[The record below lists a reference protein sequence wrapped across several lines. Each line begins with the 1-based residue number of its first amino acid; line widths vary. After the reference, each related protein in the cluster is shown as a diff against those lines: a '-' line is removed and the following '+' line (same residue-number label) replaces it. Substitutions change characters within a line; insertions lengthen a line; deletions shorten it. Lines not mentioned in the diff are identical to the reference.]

1 MKKSM
6 LYGICGLGIVLAIG
20 LLVFSPSFYRQLP
33 PDARADLLTDGF
45 ADGFADVF
53 VDEMA
58 GFQVL
63 TPPISTEGLEFFDKD
78 GQSLKLSA
86 FHGRVVLI
94 NFWATW
100 CAPCLAEM
108 PSLNR
113 LQIALGNED
122 LAGADFQVITI
133 ATGRNEN
140 ADIESFFTNQ
150 NISHLT
156 RYRDPNLRL
165 ALALGAGS
173 LPTTVLMDRDGSII
187 ARLQGEADWDSEA
200 ATRLIER
207 LMINR

>member
-6 LYGICGLGIVLAIG
+6 LYGFCGLGIVLAVG
-20 LLVFSPSFYRQLP
+20 LVVFSPSFYRQLP
-33 PDARADLLTDGF
+33 PDARADLYTDF
-45 ADGFADVF
+45 F

-58 GFQVL
+58 GFQAL
-63 TPPISTEGLEFFDKD
+63 IPPISTEGLEFLDKN
-78 GQSLKLSA
+78 GQSLELSA

-133 ATGRNEN
+133 ATGRNET
-140 ADIESFFTNQ
+140 ADIDSFFTTQ
-150 NISHLT
+150 SITHLT

-173 LPTTVLMDRDGSII
+173 LPTTVLMDRDGFII

-200 ATRLIER
+200 AVRLIEF
-207 LMINR
+207 LTINR

>member
-45 ADGFADVF
+45 ADVF

-58 GFQVL
+58 GFQAL
-63 TPPISTEGLEFFDKD
+63 TPPISTEGLEFLDKN
-78 GQSLKLSA
+78 GQSLELSA
-86 FHGRVVLI
+86 FQGRVVLI

-113 LQIALGNED
+113 LQIALGGE
-122 LAGADFQVITI
+122 DFQIITI
-133 ATGRNEN
+133 ATGRNET
-140 ADIESFFTNQ
+140 ADIESFFTTQ
-150 NISHLT
+150 SITHLT

-173 LPTTVLMDRDGSII
+173 LPTTVLMDRDGFII

-200 ATRLIER
+200 ALGLIEF
-207 LMINR
+207 LMINH

>member
-6 LYGICGLGIVLAIG
+6 LYGICGLGIVLAVG
-20 LLVFSPSFYRQLP
+20 LVVFSPSFYRQLP
-33 PDARADLLTDGF
+33 PDARADLFTDGF
-45 ADGFADVF
+45 ANVFADVF

-58 GFQVL
+58 GFQAL
-63 TPPISTEGLEFFDKD
+63 IPPIPTEGLEFLDKD
-78 GQSLKLSA
+78 GQSLELSA

-113 LQIALGNED
+113 LQIALGS
-122 LAGADFQVITI
+122 ADFQVITI

-173 LPTTVLMDRDGSII
+173 LPTTVLMDRDGFII

-200 ATRLIER
+200 ARLLIER
-207 LMINR
+207 LVINR

>member
-33 PDARADLLTDGF
+33 PDARADLSW
-45 ADGFADVF
+45 DVF

-63 TPPISTEGLEFFDKD
+63 TPPISTKGLEFLDKN
-78 GQSLKLSA
+78 GQSLELSA
-86 FHGRVVLI
+86 FRGRVVLI

-122 LAGADFQVITI
+122 LGRADFQVITI

-140 ADIESFFTNQ
+140 ADIDSFFTNQ
-150 NISHLT
+150 SISHLT

-173 LPTTVLMDRDGSII
+173 LPTTVLMDRDGFII

-200 ATRLIER
+200 ARILIEF
-207 LMINR
+207 LTINH

>member
-6 LYGICGLGIVLAIG
+6 LYGICGLGIVLAVG

-33 PDARADLLTDGF
+33 PDARADLSW
-45 ADGFADVF
+45 DVF

-58 GFQVL
+58 GFQAL
-63 TPPISTEGLEFFDKD
+63 IPPIPTEGLEFLDKD
-78 GQSLKLSA
+78 GQSLELSA

-140 ADIESFFTNQ
+140 ADIDSFFTNQ
-150 NISHLT
+150 SITHLT

-173 LPTTVLMDRDGSII
+173 LPTTVLMDRNGSII

-200 ATRLIER
+200 ARILIER

>member
-33 PDARADLLTDGF
+33 PDARADLYTDF
-45 ADGFADVF
+45 F

-63 TPPISTEGLEFFDKD
+63 TPPISAEGLEFLDKN

-133 ATGRNEN
+133 ATGRNET

-173 LPTTVLMDRDGSII
+173 LPTTVLMDRDGFII

-200 ATRLIER
+200 ARILIER
-207 LMINR
+207 LVINR

>member
-6 LYGICGLGIVLAIG
+6 LYGICGLGIVLAVG
-20 LLVFSPSFYRQLP
+20 LVVFSPSFYRQLP
-33 PDARADLLTDGF
+33 PDARADLFT
-45 ADGFADVF
+45 DGFADVF

-63 TPPISTEGLEFFDKD
+63 TPPIPTEGLEFLDKD
-78 GQSLKLSA
+78 GQSLELSA

-113 LQIALGNED
+113 LQIALGGE
-122 LAGADFQVITI
+122 DFQIITI
-133 ATGRNEN
+133 ATGRNET
-140 ADIESFFTNQ
+140 ADIDSFFTNQ

-173 LPTTVLMDRDGSII
+173 LPTTVLMDRDGFII

-200 ATRLIER
+200 ALGLIEF
-207 LMINR
+207 LTINR

>member
-33 PDARADLLTDGF
+33 PDARADLFT
-45 ADGFADVF
+45 DVF

-63 TPPISTEGLEFFDKD
+63 TPPIPTEGLEFLDKD
-78 GQSLKLSA
+78 GQSLELSA
-86 FHGRVVLI
+86 FQGRVVLI

-133 ATGRNEN
+133 ATGRN
-140 ADIESFFTNQ
+140 ADKDIDSFFTNQ
-150 NISHLT
+150 NITDLT

-200 ATRLIER
+200 ATRLIEFLKVR
-207 LMINR
+207 N

>member
-6 LYGICGLGIVLAIG
+6 LYGICGLGIVLAVG
-20 LLVFSPSFYRQLP
+20 LVVFSPSFYRQLP
-33 PDARADLLTDGF
+33 PDARADLYTDF
-45 ADGFADVF
+45 F

-58 GFQVL
+58 GFQAL
-63 TPPISTEGLEFFDKD
+63 TPPISTEGLEFLDKN
-78 GQSLKLSA
+78 GQSLELSA

-113 LQIALGNED
+113 LQIALG
-122 LAGADFQVITI
+122 GADFQVITI
-133 ATGRNEN
+133 ATGRNET

-173 LPTTVLMDRDGSII
+173 LPTTVLMDRDGFII

-200 ATRLIER
+200 TRRLIEF
-207 LMINR
+207 LTINH

>member
-6 LYGICGLGIVLAIG
+6 LYGICGLGIVLAVG

-33 PDARADLLTDGF
+33 PDARADLYTDF
-45 ADGFADVF
+45 F

-58 GFQVL
+58 GFQAL
-63 TPPISTEGLEFFDKD
+63 TPPISTAGLEFLDKN
-78 GQSLKLSA
+78 GQSLELSA

-113 LQIALGNED
+113 LQIALG
-122 LAGADFQVITI
+122 GADFQVITI

-140 ADIESFFTNQ
+140 TDIESFFTNQ

-200 ATRLIER
+200 ARILIER
-207 LMINR
+207 LVINR

>member
-6 LYGICGLGIVLAIG
+6 LYGICGLGIVLAVG

-33 PDARADLLTDGF
+33 PDARADLSW
-45 ADGFADVF
+45 DGFADVF
-53 VDEMA
+53 VGEMA
-58 GFQVL
+58 GFQAL
-63 TPPISTEGLEFFDKD
+63 TPPISTEGLEFLDKN
-78 GQSLKLSA
+78 GQSLRLSA

-133 ATGRNEN
+133 ATGRNET

-173 LPTTVLMDRDGSII
+173 LPTTVLMDRDGFII

-200 ATRLIER
+200 ARILIER
-207 LMINR
+207 LVINR

>member
-33 PDARADLLTDGF
+33 PDARADLSWDGF
-45 ADGFADVF
+45 ADGF

-63 TPPISTEGLEFFDKD
+63 TPPISTEGLEFLDKD
-78 GQSLKLSA
+78 GQSLELSA
-86 FHGRVVLI
+86 FRGRVVLI

-113 LQIALGNED
+113 LQIALG
-122 LAGADFQVITI
+122 GKDFQIITI
-133 ATGRNEN
+133 ATGRN
-140 ADIESFFTNQ
+140 ASTDIDSFFTNQ
-150 NISHLT
+150 NITHLT

-200 ATRLIER
+200 ARLLIER
-207 LMINR
+207 LVINH

>member
-33 PDARADLLTDGF
+33 TDARVDLYTDF
-45 ADGFADVF
+45 F

-58 GFQVL
+58 GFQAL
-63 TPPISTEGLEFFDKD
+63 IPPIPTEGLEFFDKN

-133 ATGRNEN
+133 ATGRNET

-173 LPTTVLMDRDGSII
+173 LPTTVLMDKDGFII

-200 ATRLIER
+200 ALGLIEF
-207 LMINR
+207 LTINR

>member
-6 LYGICGLGIVLAIG
+6 LYGICGLGIVLAVG
-20 LLVFSPSFYRQLP
+20 LVVFSPSFYRQLP
-33 PDARADLLTDGF
+33 PDARADLYTDG
-45 ADGFADVF
+45 F

-58 GFQVL
+58 GFQAL
-63 TPPISTEGLEFFDKD
+63 TPPISTAGLEFLDKD
-78 GQSLKLSA
+78 GQSLELSA

-113 LQIALGNED
+113 LQIALGGE
-122 LAGADFQVITI
+122 DFQIITI
-133 ATGRNEN
+133 ATGRNET
-140 ADIESFFTNQ
+140 ADIDSFFTTQ

-173 LPTTVLMDRDGSII
+173 LPTTVLMDRDGFII

-207 LMINR
+207 LTINDE

>member
-6 LYGICGLGIVLAIG
+6 LYGICGIGIVLAVG
-20 LLVFSPSFYRQLP
+20 LVVFSPSFYRQLP
-33 PDARADLLTDGF
+33 PDARADLFT
-45 ADGFADVF
+45 DGFADVF

-58 GFQVL
+58 GFQAL

-78 GQSLKLSA
+78 GQSLELST

-113 LQIALGNED
+113 LQIALGGE
-122 LAGADFQVITI
+122 DFQIITI
-133 ATGRNEN
+133 ATGRN
-140 ADIESFFTNQ
+140 ASTDIESFFSNQ

-173 LPTTVLMDRDGSII
+173 LPTTVLMDKNGFII

-200 ATRLIER
+200 ALGLIEF
-207 LMINR
+207 LTINR

>member
-6 LYGICGLGIVLAIG
+6 LYGICGLGIVLAVG
-20 LLVFSPSFYRQLP
+20 LVVFSPSFYRQLP
-33 PDARADLLTDGF
+33 PDARADLFTDV
-45 ADGFADVF
+45 FADVF

-58 GFQVL
+58 GFQAL
-63 TPPISTEGLEFFDKD
+63 TPPISTEGLEFLDKD
-78 GQSLKLSA
+78 GQSLELSA

-140 ADIESFFTNQ
+140 ADIDSFFTNQ
-150 NISHLT
+150 SITHLT

-173 LPTTVLMDRDGSII
+173 LPTTVLMDRNGFII

-200 ATRLIER
+200 ALGLIER

>member
-33 PDARADLLTDGF
+33 PDARADLFNDF
-45 ADGFADVF
+45 F

-58 GFQVL
+58 GFQAL
-63 TPPISTEGLEFFDKD
+63 IPPISTEGLEFLDKD
-78 GQSLKLSA
+78 GQSLELSA

-140 ADIESFFTNQ
+140 ADIDSFFTNQ
-150 NISHLT
+150 SISHLT

-200 ATRLIER
+200 AVRLIER
-207 LMINR
+207 LVINR

>member
-6 LYGICGLGIVLAIG
+6 LYGICGLGIVLAVG

-33 PDARADLLTDGF
+33 PDARADLYTDF
-45 ADGFADVF
+45 F

-58 GFQVL
+58 GFQAL
-63 TPPISTEGLEFFDKD
+63 IPPISAEGLEFLDKN
-78 GQSLKLSA
+78 GQSLELSA

-113 LQIALGNED
+113 LQIALGGE
-122 LAGADFQVITI
+122 DFQVITI

-140 ADIESFFTNQ
+140 ADIESFFIAQ
-150 NISHLT
+150 SISHLT

-173 LPTTVLMDRDGSII
+173 LPTTVLMDRDGFII

-200 ATRLIER
+200 AARLIER
-207 LMINR
+207 LVINR

>member
-6 LYGICGLGIVLAIG
+6 LYGFCGLGIVLAVG
-20 LLVFSPSFYRQLP
+20 LVVFSPSFYRQLP
-33 PDARADLLTDGF
+33 PDARADLYTDF
-45 ADGFADVF
+45 F
-53 VDEMA
+53 VGEMA
-58 GFQVL
+58 GFQAL
-63 TPPISTEGLEFFDKD
+63 TPPISTEGLEFLDKN
-78 GQSLKLSA
+78 GQSLRLSA

-133 ATGRNEN
+133 ATGRNET

-173 LPTTVLMDRDGSII
+173 LPTTVLMDRNGFII

-200 ATRLIER
+200 ARLLIER
-207 LMINR
+207 LVINR

>member
-33 PDARADLLTDGF
+33 PDARADLYTDF
-45 ADGFADVF
+45 F

-58 GFQVL
+58 GFQAL
-63 TPPISTEGLEFFDKD
+63 TPPIPTEGLKFLDKD
-78 GQSLKLSA
+78 GQSLELSA

-113 LQIALGNED
+113 LQMALG
-122 LAGADFQVITI
+122 GADFQIITI

-173 LPTTVLMDRDGSII
+173 LPTTVLMDKNGFII

-200 ATRLIER
+200 ARLLIER
-207 LMINR
+207 LVINR

>member
-6 LYGICGLGIVLAIG
+6 LYGICGLGIVLAVG
-20 LLVFSPSFYRQLP
+20 LVVFSPSFYRQLP
-33 PDARADLLTDGF
+33 PDARADLFNDI
-45 ADGFADVF
+45 F

-63 TPPISTEGLEFFDKD
+63 TPPIPTEGLEFLDKD
-78 GQSLKLSA
+78 GQSLELSA

-140 ADIESFFTNQ
+140 ADIDSFFTNQ
-150 NISHLT
+150 NITHLT

-173 LPTTVLMDRDGSII
+173 LPTTVLMDRDGFII

-200 ATRLIER
+200 TRRLIEF
-207 LMINR
+207 LTINH

>member
-6 LYGICGLGIVLAIG
+6 LYGICGLGIVLAVG
-20 LLVFSPSFYRQLP
+20 LVVFSPSFYRQLP
-33 PDARADLLTDGF
+33 PDARADLFNDI
-45 ADGFADVF
+45 F

-58 GFQVL
+58 GFEVL
-63 TPPISTEGLEFFDKD
+63 TPPIPTEGLEFLDKN
-78 GQSLKLSA
+78 GQSLELSA

-113 LQIALGNED
+113 LQIALGGED
-122 LAGADFQVITI
+122 LAAADFQVITI
-133 ATGRNEN
+133 ATGRNATE
-140 ADIESFFTNQ
+140 DIDSFFTNQ

-173 LPTTVLMDRDGSII
+173 LPTTVLMDRNGSII

-200 ATRLIER
+200 ATRLIEF
-207 LMINR
+207 LTINH

>member
-6 LYGICGLGIVLAIG
+6 LYGICGLGIVLAVG

-33 PDARADLLTDGF
+33 PDARADLFTDDF
-45 ADGFADVF
+45 VDFF

-63 TPPISTEGLEFFDKD
+63 TPPIPTEGLEFLDKD
-78 GQSLKLSA
+78 GQSLELSA

-113 LQIALGNED
+113 LQIALGDED

-173 LPTTVLMDRDGSII
+173 LPTTVLMDRDGFII
-187 ARLQGEADWDSEA
+187 ARLQGEADWDSIA
-200 ATRLIER
+200 AMRLIEFLKVR
-207 LMINR
+207 N

>member
-33 PDARADLLTDGF
+33 PDARADLFTDG
-45 ADGFADVF
+45 F

-63 TPPISTEGLEFFDKD
+63 TPPIPTEGLEFLDKD
-78 GQSLKLSA
+78 GQSLELSA

-113 LQIALGNED
+113 LQIALG
-122 LAGADFQVITI
+122 GADFQVITI
-133 ATGRNEN
+133 ATGRNAS
-140 ADIESFFTNQ
+140 ADIDSFFTTQ
-150 NISHLT
+150 SITHLT

-173 LPTTVLMDRDGSII
+173 LPTTVLMDKDGFII

-200 ATRLIER
+200 ARHLIER
-207 LMINR
+207 LVINH

>member
-33 PDARADLLTDGF
+33 PDARADLFT
-45 ADGFADVF
+45 DGFADVF

-63 TPPISTEGLEFFDKD
+63 TPPISAEGLEFLDKD
-78 GQSLKLSA
+78 GQSLELSA

-113 LQIALGNED
+113 LQIALGNEE
-122 LAGADFQVITI
+122 
-133 ATGRNEN
+133 GR
-140 ADIESFFTNQ
+140 IFKLS
-150 NISHLT
+150 
-156 RYRDPNLRL
+156 RL
-165 ALALGAGS
+165 
-173 LPTTVLMDRDGSII
+173 P
-187 ARLQGEADWDSEA
+187 QGVMKP
-200 ATRLIER
+200 RI
-207 LMINR
+207 

>member
-33 PDARADLLTDGF
+33 PDARADLFNDI
-45 ADGFADVF
+45 F

-58 GFQVL
+58 GFQAL
-63 TPPISTEGLEFFDKD
+63 IPPIPTEGLEFLDKD

-113 LQIALGNED
+113 LQIALGGED
-122 LAGADFQVITI
+122 LAAADFQVITI
-133 ATGRNEN
+133 ATGRNATE
-140 ADIESFFTNQ
+140 DIDSFFTNQ

-173 LPTTVLMDRDGSII
+173 LPTTVLMDRNGSII

-200 ATRLIER
+200 ATRLIEF
-207 LMINR
+207 LTINH

>member
-6 LYGICGLGIVLAIG
+6 LYGICGLGIVLAVG
-20 LLVFSPSFYRQLP
+20 LVVFSPSFYRQLP
-33 PDARADLLTDGF
+33 PDARADLSWDN
-45 ADGFADVF
+45 FADVF

-58 GFQVL
+58 GFQAL
-63 TPPISTEGLEFFDKD
+63 IPPIPTEGLEFLDKN
-78 GQSLKLSA
+78 GQSLELSA

-133 ATGRNEN
+133 ATGRNET

-173 LPTTVLMDRDGSII
+173 LPTTVLMDRDGFII

-200 ATRLIER
+200 ATRLIEFLKVR
-207 LMINR
+207 N

>member
-6 LYGICGLGIVLAIG
+6 LYGICGLGIVLAVG
-20 LLVFSPSFYRQLP
+20 LVVFSPSFYRQLP
-33 PDARADLLTDGF
+33 PDARVDLFT
-45 ADGFADVF
+45 DVF

-58 GFQVL
+58 GFQAL
-63 TPPISTEGLEFFDKD
+63 IPPISTEGLEFLDKN
-78 GQSLKLSA
+78 GQSLELSA

-140 ADIESFFTNQ
+140 ADIDSFFTNQ

-173 LPTTVLMDRDGSII
+173 LPTTVLMDRDGFII

-200 ATRLIER
+200 ATRLIEFLKVR
-207 LMINR
+207 N

>member
-6 LYGICGLGIVLAIG
+6 LYGICGLGIVLAVG
-20 LLVFSPSFYRQLP
+20 LVVFSPSFYRQLP
-33 PDARADLLTDGF
+33 PDARADLLTD
-45 ADGFADVF
+45 VF

-58 GFQVL
+58 GFQAL
-63 TPPISTEGLEFFDKD
+63 TPPISTAGLEFLDKD
-78 GQSLKLSA
+78 GQSLELSA
-86 FHGRVVLI
+86 FQGRVVLI

-133 ATGRNEN
+133 ATGRNATE
-140 ADIESFFTNQ
+140 DIDSFFTNQ
-150 NISHLT
+150 SITHLT

-173 LPTTVLMDRDGSII
+173 LPTTVLMDRDGFII

-200 ATRLIER
+200 ALGLIER

>member
-33 PDARADLLTDGF
+33 PDARADLYTDF
-45 ADGFADVF
+45 F

-58 GFQVL
+58 GFQAL
-63 TPPISTEGLEFFDKD
+63 TPPIPTEGLKFLDKD
-78 GQSLKLSA
+78 GQSLELSA

-113 LQIALGNED
+113 LQIALGGED
-122 LAGADFQVITI
+122 LGGADFQVITI
-133 ATGRNEN
+133 ATGRNET

-173 LPTTVLMDRDGSII
+173 LPTTVLMDRDGFII
-187 ARLQGEADWDSEA
+187 ARLQGEADWDSIA
-200 ATRLIER
+200 ATRLIEF
-207 LMINR
+207 LTINR

>member
-6 LYGICGLGIVLAIG
+6 LYGICGLGIVLAVG
-20 LLVFSPSFYRQLP
+20 LVVFSPSFYRQLP
-33 PDARADLLTDGF
+33 PDARADLFNDG
-45 ADGFADVF
+45 F

-58 GFQVL
+58 GFQAL
-63 TPPISTEGLEFFDKD
+63 IPPIPTEGLEFLDKD
-78 GQSLKLSA
+78 GQSLELSA

-113 LQIALGNED
+113 LQIALGNGD
-122 LAGADFQVITI
+122 LGGADFQVITI
-133 ATGRNEN
+133 ATGRNET

-173 LPTTVLMDRDGSII
+173 LPTTVLMDRDGFII

-200 ATRLIER
+200 ARHLIER
-207 LMINR
+207 LIINR

>member
-33 PDARADLLTDGF
+33 PDARADLSTDV
-45 ADGFADVF
+45 FADVF

-58 GFQVL
+58 GFQML
-63 TPPISTEGLEFFDKD
+63 TPPIPTEGLEFLDKD
-78 GQSLKLSA
+78 GQSLELSA

-122 LAGADFQVITI
+122 FGSADFGGADFQVITI
-133 ATGRNEN
+133 ATGRNET
-140 ADIESFFTNQ
+140 ADIDSFFTAQ
-150 NISHLT
+150 SISHLT

-173 LPTTVLMDRDGSII
+173 LPTTVLMDRNGFII
-187 ARLQGEADWDSEA
+187 ARLPGGG
-200 ATRLIER
+200 RLG
-207 LMINR
+207 

>member
-33 PDARADLLTDGF
+33 PDARADLFTDG
-45 ADGFADVF
+45 F

-58 GFQVL
+58 GFQAL
-63 TPPISTEGLEFFDKD
+63 IPPISTEGLEFLDKD
-78 GQSLKLSA
+78 GQSLELSA

-113 LQIALGNED
+113 LQMALG
-122 LAGADFQVITI
+122 GADFQIITI

-140 ADIESFFTNQ
+140 ADIESFFTTQ
-150 NISHLT
+150 NITHLT

-173 LPTTVLMDRDGSII
+173 LPTTVLMDRDGFII

-200 ATRLIER
+200 ALSLIER

>member
-45 ADGFADVF
+45 ADVF

-58 GFQVL
+58 GFEVL
-63 TPPISTEGLEFFDKD
+63 TPPISTEGLEFLDKD
-78 GQSLKLSA
+78 GQSLELSA
-86 FHGRVVLI
+86 FHGRLVLI

-113 LQIALGNED
+113 LQIALGDE
-122 LAGADFQVITI
+122 DFQVITI

-140 ADIESFFTNQ
+140 ADIDSFFTTQ

-173 LPTTVLMDRDGSII
+173 LPTTVLMDRDGFII

-200 ATRLIER
+200 ALGLIEF
-207 LMINR
+207 LTINH

>member
-6 LYGICGLGIVLAIG
+6 LYGVCGLGIVLAVG
-20 LLVFSPSFYRQLP
+20 LVVFSPSFYRQLP
-33 PDARADLLTDGF
+33 PDARADLSW
-45 ADGFADVF
+45 DVF

-63 TPPISTEGLEFFDKD
+63 TPPISTEGLEFLDKD

-86 FHGRVVLI
+86 FHGRVILI

-113 LQIALGNED
+113 LQIALG
-122 LAGADFQVITI
+122 GADFQVITI
-133 ATGRNEN
+133 ATGRN
-140 ADIESFFTNQ
+140 ASTDIDSFFTNQ

-173 LPTTVLMDRDGSII
+173 LPTTVLMDRDGFII
-187 ARLQGEADWDSEA
+187 ARLQGEADWDSA
-200 ATRLIER
+200 AALGLIEF
-207 LMINR
+207 LTINR

>member
-33 PDARADLLTDGF
+33 PDARADLLIDGF
-45 ADGFADVF
+45 AEVF

-63 TPPISTEGLEFFDKD
+63 TPPISTEGLEFLDKD
-78 GQSLKLSA
+78 GQSLELSA

-113 LQIALGNED
+113 LQIALG
-122 LAGADFQVITI
+122 GADFQIITI
-133 ATGRNEN
+133 ATGRNET
-140 ADIESFFTNQ
+140 ADIDSFFTTQ
-150 NISHLT
+150 SITHLT

-173 LPTTVLMDRDGSII
+173 LPTTVLMDRDGFII

-200 ATRLIER
+200 ALGLIEF
-207 LMINR
+207 LTINR

>member
-33 PDARADLLTDGF
+33 PDARADLFTDV
-45 ADGFADVF
+45 FADVF

-63 TPPISTEGLEFFDKD
+63 TPPISAEGLAFLDKD
-78 GQSLKLSA
+78 GQSLELSA
-86 FHGRVVLI
+86 FQGRMVLI

-173 LPTTVLMDRDGSII
+173 LPTTVLMDRDGFII

-200 ATRLIER
+200 ATRLIEFLKVR
-207 LMINR
+207 D

>member
-33 PDARADLLTDGF
+33 PDARADLFT
-45 ADGFADVF
+45 DVF

-63 TPPISTEGLEFFDKD
+63 TPPISAEGLEFLDKD
-78 GQSLKLSA
+78 GQSLELSA
-86 FHGRVVLI
+86 FHDSVVLI

-113 LQIALGNED
+113 LQMALGNEN

-140 ADIESFFTNQ
+140 ADIDSFFTNQ

-173 LPTTVLMDRDGSII
+173 LPTTVLMDRDGFII
-187 ARLQGEADWDSEA
+187 ARLQGEADWDSAEA
-200 ATRLIER
+200 VRLIEFLKVR
-207 LMINR
+207 N